1 MRIIA
6 CLLAV
11 LCAAPAGV
19 AQQTIE
25 WSPERRLAKD
35 DFRGRVPV
43 NAANASL
50 SWISIEAEWKCEGEE
65 LVAAARAAFDPS
77 RSWWRSSHGNIWRSA
92 GERMTSSRAQ
102 QEARRSVM
110 QLDRQLLEHEQL
122 HFDIAEANVRRVR
135 ARFAEF
141 KNACAGP
148 GGTGPIQQMI
158 ARADR
163 DLQEEQQRYDRETG
177 HGADV
182 RAQEQWKRRIGALL
196 K

>member
-1 MRIIA
+1 M

-11 LCAAPAGV
+11 LCAAPVGR
-19 AQQTIE
+19 AQESIE

-35 DFRGRVPV
+35 DFRGRVPA

-50 SWISIEAEWKCEGEE
+50 SWISIEAG
-65 LVAAARAAFDPS
+65 
-77 RSWWRSSHGNIWRSA
+77 
-92 GERMTSSRAQ
+92 
-102 QEARRSVM
+102 RSVM

-122 HFDIAEANVRRVR
+122 HFDIAEANARTIR
-135 ARFAEF
+135 ARLAEF
-141 KNACAGP
+141 RNVCAHR
-148 GGTGPIQQMI
+148 GGTGPIQEMI

-163 DLQEEQQRYDRETG
+163 DLQEAQRRYDRETG
-177 HGADV
+177 HGANV

>member
-1 MRIIA
+1 M

-11 LCAAPAGV
+11 LCAAPAGL
-19 AQQTIE
+19 AQEAIE

-35 DFRGRVPV
+35 DFRGRVPA

-50 SWISIEAEWKCEGEE
+50 SWISIDAEWECEGEE
-65 LVAAARAAFDPS
+65 LVATARATFDPS
-77 RSWWRSSHGNIWRSA
+77 RSWWRSSHGNIWGSA

-122 HFDIAEANVRRVR
+122 HFDIAEVNVRRIR
-135 ARFAEF
+135 ARFVEF
-141 KNACAGP
+141 RHVCADP
-148 GGTGPIQQMI
+148 GGTRPIQQMI

-163 DLQEEQQRYDRETG
+163 DLQEEQQRYDRETS
-177 HGADV
+177 HGVDV
-182 RAQEQWKRRIGALL
+182 RAQEQWKRRIGAVL